1 MSMLRRC
8 FALTVVG
15 WLAGWSP
22 YPAAAEAPVE
32 CNGLSGLP
40 VVDYLTTP
48 HNLGIFKQQLL
59 LYRCTKY
66 DNDIQRVVQ
75 EAQAW
80 MMLRAPQVTNPTI
93 VLDIDETSLSNWKQ
107 MYQDEYPFRA
117 GPACSFKSENCG
129 DKDWKWSEEAP
140 AIGPVLDLYRIAQC
154 IDAAPTCTKVDVYF
168 VSGRQESEKYAPME
182 ICGANAWD
190 PSKKTCDAS
199 KYTGDPS
206 KLRTPREW
214 TLENLQKAGFS
225 AVTSDH
231 LKMRKREDLQLPV
244 SQFKTNARTEIE
256 SLGKTIIV
264 NIGDQES
271 DLVGLHA
278 ERAFK
283 LPNPFYFIP

>member
-1 MSMLRRC
+1 MRTLRRC
-8 FALTVVG
+8 FALTAVG
-15 WLAGWSP
+15 FLLGCSP
-22 YPAAAEAPVE
+22 YPATAEAPAE
-32 CNGLSGLP
+32 CAGLSALP
-40 VVDYLTTP
+40 LMDYFSTP

-59 LYRCTKY
+59 LYRCTRY
-66 DNDIQRVVQ
+66 DNDIHRVAQ

-80 MMLRAPQVTNPTI
+80 LTLRAAQVTNPVI

-107 MYQDEYPFRA
+107 MYQDEFPFRA
-117 GPACSFKSENCG
+117 GPACSFKSDSCN

-140 AIGPVLDLYRIAQC
+140 AIEPVLNLYRLAQC
-154 IDAAPTCTKVDVYF
+154 IDVASVCTKVDVYF
-168 VSGRQESEKYAPME
+168 VSGRQEGDKYAPKE
-182 ICGANAWD
+182 ICGENAWD

-214 TLENLQKAGFS
+214 TLGNLQKAGFS
-225 AVTSDH
+225 GATQDH
-231 LKMRKREDLQLPV
+231 LKMRKREDLQLTV
-244 SQFKTNARTEIE
+244 SQFKTNKRIEIE
-256 SLGKTIIV
+256 NLGNTIIV

>member
-8 FALTVVG
+8 FALIAVG
-15 WLAGWSP
+15 LLLGCSPGPATAEGPAECAGLG
-22 YPAAAEAPVE
+22 A
-32 CNGLSGLP
+32 LP
-40 VVDYLTTP
+40 VMDYFSTP

-59 LYRCTKY
+59 LYRCTRY

-75 EAQAW
+75 DAQAW
-80 MMLRAPQVTNPTI
+80 LTLRAAQVANPAI

-107 MYQDEYPFRA
+107 MYQDEFPFRA
-117 GPACSFKSENCG
+117 GPACSYKSDNCG

-140 AIGPVLDLYRIAQC
+140 AIEPVLNLYRLAQC
-154 IDAAPTCTKVDVYF
+154 IGAASTCKKVDVYF
-168 VSGRQESEKYAPME
+168 VSGRQESQKYAPKE
-182 ICGANAWD
+182 ICGADAWD

-199 KYTGDPS
+199 KYTGDPA

-225 AVTSDH
+225 AATSDQ
-231 LKMRKREDLQLPV
+231 LKMRKQEDLSLSV
-244 SQFKTNARTEIE
+244 SQFKTNKRTEIE
-256 SLGKTIIV
+256 NLGKTIVV

-271 DLVGLHA
+271 DLVGFHA

>member
-1 MSMLRRC
+1 MSTLLRY
-8 FALTVVG
+8 FIPTAVG
-15 WLAGWSP
+15 LLLGWSS
-22 YPAAAEAPVE
+22 YPAMAEAPAE
-32 CNGLSGLP
+32 CNGLGGLQIM
-40 VVDYLTTP
+40 DYFTTP
-48 HNLGIFKQQLL
+48 HNLAILKQQLL

-66 DNDIQRVVQ
+66 DNDIERVVQ

-80 MMLRAPQVTNPTI
+80 MRLRAPQVINPTI

-107 MYQDEYPFRA
+107 MYQDEFPFRA
-117 GPACSFKSENCG
+117 GPACSYKSESCS

-140 AIGPVLDLYRIAQC
+140 AIRPVLNLYRIAQC
-154 IDAAPTCTKVDVYF
+154 IGAAPTCTNVEVYF
-168 VSGRQESEKYAPME
+168 VSARLEGDKYAPME
-182 ICGANAWD
+182 ICGATAWD

-225 AVTSDH
+225 AADQDH
-231 LKMRKREDLQLPV
+231 LKMRSREELQLPV
-244 SQFKTNARTEIE
+244 SQFKTNKRIEIE
-256 SLGKTIIV
+256 NLGKTIIV

-271 DLVGLHA
+271 DLVDLHA